1 MTNELWMATAGG
13 LLIGI
18 ASVLLLSLAGRVA
31 GVSGILWGAVS
42 AQITHLWR
50 WLFLLGLIAGTALAH
65 EVFGI
70 SLPVPSEM
78 PAQTA
83 IIAGLLVGIGV
94 KLGNGCTS
102 GHGVCGIGL
111 SSARST
117 LATVVFRLS
126 GMATVYV
133 VRHVLGATL

>member
-50 WLFLLGLIAGTALAH
+50 WLFLLGLVAGTALTH
-65 EVFGI
+65 EIFGI
-70 SLPVPSEM
+70 PLPVPSEM

-117 LATVVFRLS
+117 LATVVFMLS
-126 GMATVYV
+126 GIATVYV

>member
-1 MTNELWMATAGG
+1 MVPQDDAGQDSTSG
-13 LLIGI
+13 SWSGSADGDEI
-18 ASVLLLSLAGRVA
+18 APPPPALVA
-31 GVSGILWGAVS
+31 IAEEASAVGTV
-42 AQITHLWR
+42 IK
-50 WLFLLGLIAGTALAH
+50 WLFLLGLVAGTALTH
-65 EVFGI
+65 EIFGI
-70 SLPVPSEM
+70 PLPVPSEM

-117 LATVVFRLS
+117 LATVVFMLS
-126 GMATVYV
+126 GIATVYV